1 MMTRAM
7 KLPGRLLT
15 LVLVFSVW
23 TACAGEAPVAPGQML
38 VPATVLAARVDLH
51 PDLGT
56 CGDLEPPAGSTK
68 IYHVYAKGVQIYR
81 WSGSSWTLVGP
92 SAELF
97 ADPNFKGQVGTHY
110 AGPTW
115 ETLSGSKVV
124 GAVSKRCT
132 ADPTAV
138 QWLLLNAVSAEGP
151 GVFGQVKYIQRLNT
165 VGGIAPTSPGSTG
178 QEVSIPYTTEYFF
191 YRAR

>member
-1 MMTRAM
+1 MSA
-7 KLPGRLLT
+7 
-15 LVLVFSVW
+15 
-23 TACAGEAPVAPGQML
+23 
-38 VPATVLAARVDLH
+38 
-51 PDLGT
+51 
-56 CGDLEPPAGSTK
+56 
-68 IYHVYAKGVQIYR
+68 
-81 WSGSSWTLVGP
+81 SWT
-92 SAELF
+92 
-97 ADPNFKGQVGTHY
+97 
-110 AGPTW
+110 
-115 ETLSGSKVV
+115 V